1 MKRITAVMMN
11 LIAAEVLGKEVDY
24 KELAMSPIELKQLFE
39 LAKRHDLAHLVGNAL
54 IKNGLLEGE
63 ENKEIK
69 SFFYKAFL
77 TSVYRYK
84 QLDYELN
91 RLTGALSEAKI
102 KHIPLK
108 GSVIRR
114 LYPEPW
120 MRTSCD
126 IDLLVHESE
135 VDSAAQL
142 LVDKLGYSIMS
153 KAYHDISMNS
163 PSGVHLELHF
173 SIKEND
179 DRIDCLLSECWEH
192 VQPSEGYTLSFTNE
206 FFLFHQIAHASY
218 HFLKGGGCGVRAL
231 LDLYLLRKHFDFDRG
246 SLGEMLER
254 TKLATFAQ
262 KMFHLSECWFGEGE
276 YDGTARSL
284 ESFIIYGGIYG
295 NVENSIAVS
304 QQKEKGRIGYILR
317 RIWLPYDSLIS
328 LYPGLKGKRILQPFY
343 EFRRWGRIFIP
354 SARRRKMRDLKAI
367 KNLDTEKRQSVNEL
381 LSELELL

>member
-11 LIAAEVLGKEVDY
+11 LIAGEVFGKEVEY
-24 KELAMSPIELKQLFE
+24 KELALSSAELKQLLE

-54 IKNGLLEGE
+54 IKNGLLEAE

-77 TSVYRYK
+77 ASVYRYK

-91 RLTGALSEAKI
+91 RLTEALSEAKI

-218 HFLKGGGCGVRAL
+218 HFLGGGCGVRAF
-231 LDLYLLRKHFDFDRG
+231 LDLYLLRNHFDFDQG

-254 TKLATFAQ
+254 TKLAVFARR
-262 KMFHLSECWFGEGE
+262 MFHLSECWFGEGE
-276 YDGTARSL
+276 YDDTARSL
-284 ESFIIYGGIYG
+284 ENYILFGGIYG
-295 NVENSIAVS
+295 NVENSVAVS
-304 QQKEKGRIGYILR
+304 QQKDKGRLGYILR
-317 RIWLPYDSLIS
+317 SMWLPYDMLTIN
-328 LYPGLKGKRILQPFY
+328 YPRLKGRRYLQPFY
-343 EFRRWGRIFIP
+343 EVKRWFRIFIP
-354 SARRRKMRDLKAI
+354 STRKRRLREMKAI
-367 KNLDTEKRQSVNEL
+367 KDLDTEKKQSVNRL